1 MDVSC
6 LRPGDAEWPPDLAQ
20 ASPPPKRLFARGRL
34 ASTLGIAIVG
44 TRRMSAY
51 GRACVE
57 LLAPE
62 IVRLGLPIVSGLALG
77 IDGVAH
83 EAALAANGTT
93 IAVIG
98 SGIDDVS
105 IYPRAHLQLAQ
116 RILAGGGAV
125 VSEYA
130 PGTPSMPY
138 HFPMR
143 NRLIAALSR
152 AVLVIEAPSKSGAM
166 ITARLALEMGRDV
179 WAVPGAITQ
188 PNSEGPNSLI
198 RNGATPITA
207 PDDIAAALGLVP
219 RQAELPTLDTYSPD
233 ERPILELLAAG
244 TDTADA
250 IARALQRPIPGVLA
264 LLTGLELRGAVR
276 TVGGGRY
283 TLYT

>member
-1 MDVSC
+1 MEVSC
-6 LRPGDAEWPPDLAQ
+6 LRSGDPGWPSDLAH
-20 ASPPPKRLFARGRL
+20 ASPSPKRLFVRGRL

-62 IVRLGLPIVSGLALG
+62 IARLGLPIVSGLALG

-98 SGIDDVS
+98 SGVDDAT
-105 IYPRAHLQLAQ
+105 IYPRAHLNLAR
-116 RILAGGGAV
+116 RIIENDGAV
-125 VSEYA
+125 MSEYA

-138 HFPMR
+138 HFPAR

-152 AVLVIEAPSKSGAM
+152 AILVIEAPKKSGAM

-198 RNGATPITA
+198 QNGATPITC
-207 PDDIAAALGLVP
+207 PEDIASALGLVP
-219 RQAELPTLDTYSPD
+219 KQAALPTLNDCSPE

-250 IARALQRPIPGVLA
+250 IARALQQPIPAVSA
-264 LLTGLELRGAVR
+264 LLTGLELRSAVR

-283 TLYT
+283 LLCA

>member
-1 MDVSC
+1 M
-6 LRPGDAEWPPDLAQ
+6 
-20 ASPPPKRLFARGRL
+20 
-34 ASTLGIAIVG
+34 ST
-44 TRRMSAY
+44 Y

-83 EAALAANGTT
+83 ESTLAAQGVT

-98 SGIDDVS
+98 SGIDDAS
-105 IYPRAHLQLAQ
+105 IYPRAHLGLAK
-116 RILAGGGAV
+116 RIISGNGAV
-125 VSEYA
+125 ISEYA
-130 PGTPSMPY
+130 SGTPSMPY

-152 AVLVIEAPSKSGAM
+152 AVLVIEAPKKSGAM

-179 WAVPGAITQ
+179 WAVPGAITH

-198 RNGATPITA
+198 RSGATPITC
-207 PDDIAAALGLVP
+207 PDDIAHALGLVP
-219 RQAELPTLDTYSPD
+219 KQALLPTLDDYSPD

-250 IARALQRPIPGVLA
+250 LARTLHKPIPTVSA

>member
-1 MDVSC
+1 MEISC
-6 LRPGDAEWPPDLAQ
+6 LRPGDAGWPPDFGQ
-20 ASPPPKRLFARGRL
+20 ASPPPKRLFVRGRF
-34 ASTLGIAIVG
+34 APALGVAIVG

-57 LLAPE
+57 WLAPE
-62 IVRLGLPIVSGLALG
+62 IVRLGLPVVSGLALG

-93 IAVIG
+93 TAVIG
-98 SGIDDVS
+98 SGVDDASV
-105 IYPRAHLQLAQ
+105 YPRAHLGLAR

-138 HFPMR
+138 HFPAR
-143 NRLIAALSR
+143 NRLIAALAR
-152 AVLVIEAPSKSGAM
+152 AVLVIEAPKKSGAM

-198 RNGATPITA
+198 QNGATPITG
-207 PDDIAAALGLVP
+207 PEDIAAALGLAP
-219 RQAELPTLDTYSPD
+219 RQAALPTLNDASPE

-250 IARALQRPIPGVLA
+250 IARTLQRPIPAVSA

>member
-1 MDVSC
+1 MEVSC
-6 LRPGDAEWPPDLAQ
+6 LRSGDPGWPSDLAH
-20 ASPPPKRLFARGRL
+20 ASPPPKRLFVRGRL
-34 ASTLGIAIVG
+34 VSTLGIAIVG

-62 IVRLGLPIVSGLALG
+62 IARLGLPIVSGLALG

-98 SGIDDVS
+98 SGVDDAS
-105 IYPRAHLQLAQ
+105 IYPRAHLALAK
-116 RILAGGGAV
+116 RIITDGGAV
-125 VSEYA
+125 MSEYA

-138 HFPMR
+138 HFPAR

-152 AVLVIEAPSKSGAM
+152 AVLVIEAPKKSGAM

-198 RNGATPITA
+198 QNGATPITC
-207 PDDIAAALGLVP
+207 PEDIASALGLVP
-219 RQAELPTLDTYSPD
+219 KQAALPTLNDDSPE

-250 IARALQRPIPGVLA
+250 IARALQRPIPSVSA

-283 TLYT
+283 HLRA